1 MNLHAT
7 ASDSW
12 ILERRECSRA
22 FESTASSN
30 FFFASLRLCGI
41 LQQIWP
47 RRTNMSEVVVSS
59 QANLRN
65 EVRYGA
71 GHSFITDEPVVAGG
85 EDAGPDPY
93 TLLLAALG
101 SCISMTVTLY
111 ARRKQWPLE
120 SVTVRLRQNRIHS
133 KDCQEC
139 VQNGYVHRI
148 ERSVSFTGQLSDEQR
163 ARLQE
168 IAHKCP
174 VHKTLTSEIVIT
186 DLEDDEIPVSSEAG
200 NFF

>member
-1 MNLHAT
+1 
-7 ASDSW
+7 
-12 ILERRECSRA
+12 
-22 FESTASSN
+22 
-30 FFFASLRLCGI
+30 
-41 LQQIWP
+41 
-47 RRTNMSEVVVSS
+47 MSEVIVTS
-59 QANLRN
+59 QSNLRN

-71 GHSFITDEPVVAGG
+71 GHTFITDEPVAAGG

-120 SVTVRLRQNRIHS
+120 QVTVRLRQNRIHS

-139 VQNGYVHRI
+139 LQQTEGYVHRI
-148 ERSVSFTGQLSDEQR
+148 ERAISFTGALSEEQR

-174 VHKTLTSEIVIT
+174 VHKTLSAPIIVT
-186 DLEDDEIPVSSEAG
+186 EWKEAALKDVEEPGDEDTLKDSDAG
-200 NFF
+200 NFFES

>member
-1 MNLHAT
+1 MGEVIVTSKDNL
-7 ASDSW
+7 
-12 ILERRECSRA
+12 
-22 FESTASSN
+22 
-30 FFFASLRLCGI
+30 
-41 LQQIWP
+41 Q
-47 RRTNMSEVVVSS
+47 
-59 QANLRN
+59 N

-71 GHSFITDEPVVAGG
+71 GHSFITDEPMAVGG

-120 SVTVRLRQNRIHS
+120 SVTVRLGQNRMHS
-133 KDCQEC
+133 KDCKEC
-139 VQNGYVHRI
+139 ELMEGYIHRI
-148 ERSVSFTGQLSDEQR
+148 ERSVSFTGNLTEEQR
-163 ARLQE
+163 TRLRE

-174 VHKTLTSEIVIT
+174 VHKTLTSPIVIA
-186 DLEDDEIPVSSEAG
+186 EAEESPEAGTLADSDSG